1 MTAKQFLEWEA
12 YATLEPFN
20 EERQDYRIASI
31 CTVLAN
37 VNRGKHQRAYEVEQF
52 VLKFGEQPQK
62 APKTWQEIMAI
73 GQLFAAAANA
83 DDDTIEG

>member
-1 MTAKQFLEWEA
+1 MRPS
-12 YATLEPFN
+12 EPFDTRN
-20 EERQDYRIASI
+20 GRDYRIASI

-37 VNRGKHQRAYEVEQF
+37 VNRGKHQRAYEVEQL

-73 GQLFAAAANA
+73 GQLFAAAR
-83 DDDTIEG
+83 ER